1 MSRFVAPAAAVLL
14 LGVAALAAGCGGAR
28 AAAPGPD
35 PAVQAQIARQAEAI
49 RAQAARAARVL
60 PAARRGPAVLGGRI
74 GGLDGRP
81 IDLTALRGRV
91 VLVVNT
97 ASRCGFTE
105 QFTGLEAL
113 WRERRADGLV
123 VVGVPTNDFRQE
135 APDDG
140 EVARVCRLGYGVSFP
155 MAARSRVSG
164 PRPHPLFARLAA
176 RPGPAGGAPTWNF
189 TKYLIDR
196 EGRLAARMAPHLA
209 PGDPLVVQAVDRL
222 LAERPAR
229 GA

>member
-1 MSRFVAPAAAVLL
+1 
-14 LGVAALAAGCGGAR
+14 
-28 AAAPGPD
+28 
-35 PAVQAQIARQAEAI
+35 
-49 RAQAARAARVL
+49 
-60 PAARRGPAVLGGRI
+60 VLGGRI

-81 IDLTALRGRV
+81 IDLAALRGRV
-91 VLVVNT
+91 VMVVNT

-105 QFTGLEAL
+105 QFTALEAL
-113 WRERRADGLV
+113 WRERRAQGLV
-123 VVGVPTNDFRQE
+123 VVGVPSNDFRQE
-135 APDDG
+135 APSDG

-164 PRPHPLFARLAA
+164 PRAHPLFARLAA

-196 EGRLAARMAPHLA
+196 EGRLAARLAPHVRPDDA
-209 PGDPLVVQAVDRL
+209 AATRAVERL
-222 LAERPAR
+222 LGERGSRAGPER